1 MLVWVAQFLM
11 KDLQA
16 FLFFTLVLHD
26 FPFFQITSDYLIL
39 CFLRSPSG
47 ETTTNLEGSIFTTP
61 IILFNSFQMKK
72 NH

>member
-1 MLVWVAQFLM
+1 MLVWVARFLI

-16 FLFFTLVLHD
+16 FVFTSVLND
-26 FPFFQITSDYLIL
+26 LLIFKITSDYLIL

-47 ETTTNLEGSIFTTP
+47 ETATNLEGSIFTTP
-61 IILFNSFQMKK
+61 IILFNSSKMTK